1 MDTQSIRQLNEPD
14 RAAIGAAGGLLT
26 IDLDAIRANYRLLRE
41 RLGTATHCGCVVK
54 ADGYGMGAARIAAM
68 LADEGCRW
76 FFVAH
81 LAEARTLRAVLP
93 NDARVVVLH
102 GPTPGAEAN
111 FADRGI
117 LPVLNSPEQVAAW
130 SALGRARGTTLPAL
144 LQFDTGMSRF
154 GLPED
159 AVLDLT
165 GIEVLV
171 VMSHLAC
178 ADTPDHPANVAQL
191 AAFRRILTRFP
202 GIPASL
208 AATSGIFLGP
218 DYHFDLVRAG
228 AGLYGVNPQ
237 AGQAN
242 PLHPVVRLQG
252 LVMQVRQVPEGT
264 PVGYGHTRIT
274 TRPTRLATV
283 AVGYADG
290 FLRSTGPQGAA
301 WTGDSKLPVM
311 GRVSMDSI
319 IFDATDAQVQVG
331 DLVDLIGTHHDL
343 DAAATAAGT
352 IGYEILTTSLGARY
366 ARRYIG
372 G

>member
-1 MDTQSIRQLNEPD
+1 MDTQTIQLQDDPD

-26 IDLDAIRANYRLLRE
+26 IDLDAIRANYRILSG
-41 RLGTATHCGCVVK
+41 RLGPATHCGCVVK
-54 ADGYGMGAARIAAM
+54 ADGYGMGAARIAGM
-68 LADEGCRW
+68 LLDEGCRW

-81 LAEARTLRAVLP
+81 LNEALVLRAVLP
-93 NDARVVVLH
+93 PDARVVVLH
-102 GPTPGAEAN
+102 GPTPGAEPG
-111 FADRGI
+111 FADGGI

-130 SALGRARGTTLPAL
+130 SALAQARGTALPAL

-159 AVLDLT
+159 FVPDLA
-165 GIEVLV
+165 GIDVLV

-178 ADTPDHPANVAQL
+178 ADTPEHPANAMQL
-191 AAFRRILTRFP
+191 AAFRRIVQRFP

-208 AATSGIFLGP
+208 AATSGIFLGS
-218 DYHFDLVRAG
+218 DYHFDIVRAG
-228 AGLYGVNPQ
+228 AGLYVVNPQ
-237 AGQAN
+237 TGRPN
-242 PLHPVVRLQG
+242 PL
-252 LVMQVRQVPEGT
+252 QVREVPANT

-274 TRPTRLATV
+274 TRPSRLATV

-301 WTGDSKLPVM
+301 WAGDTKLPVM

-319 IFDATDAQVQVG
+319 IFDATDSAVKVG

>member
-1 MDTQSIRQLNEPD
+1 MDTASIQTLNDAD
-14 RAAIGAAGGLLT
+14 RDAIGAAGGLLT
-26 IDLDAIRANYRLLRE
+26 IDLNAIRANYRTMRDKLSP
-41 RLGTATHCGCVVK
+41 ATHCGCVVK
-54 ADGYGMGAARIAAM
+54 ADGYGMGASRIATM
-68 LADEGCRW
+68 LAAEGCRW

-81 LAEARTLRAVLP
+81 LAEAIALHAVLP
-93 NDARVVVLH
+93 ADAKVVVLH
-102 GPTPGAEAN
+102 GPTPGAEPS
-111 FADRGI
+111 FADHGI
-117 LPVLNSPEQVAAW
+117 IPVLNSPEQVAAW
-130 SALGRARGTTLPAL
+130 RTLAAARGKTLPAL

-154 GLPED
+154 GLPENEP
-159 AVLDLT
+159 LDLT
-165 GIEVLV
+165 GIDVLV

-178 ADTPDHPANVAQL
+178 ADTPEHPANASQL
-191 AAFRRILTRFP
+191 AAFRRIVRRFP

-208 AATSGIFLGP
+208 SATSGIFLGP
-218 DYHFDLVRAG
+218 DYHFDIVRAG

-237 AGQAN
+237 SGSPN

-252 LVMQVRQVPEGT
+252 LVMQVRMVPEGT
-264 PVGYGHTRIT
+264 AVGYGHTRIT

-301 WTGDSKLPVM
+301 YIHDTKLPVM

-319 IFDATDAQVQVG
+319 IFDATDAEVHVG

-352 IGYEILTTSLGARY
+352 IGYELLTTSLGARY